1 MGLLHD
7 DSHLGMDKCVQRAKG
22 CVYWP
27 NITEDIKSM
36 VQHCEKCLMNC
47 RQNQRETD
55 IPIKIPIVT
64 WKVIASDLFVFNSKS
79 FILVIDLFSRFPV
92 IRRLAG
98 ESSHVVVEA
107 IKDILCD
114 FGMPET
120 IITDNG
126 SCYKSQEFLNFCA
139 RFEIEHITGSAY
151 NHQANAI
158 AERSIQTIKNLMVKN
173 PRDVWLALLIFKS
186 TPITGIHKSP
196 FELLCNQKF
205 RTNLPMIQHASELAN
220 KARLKLL
227 KTDVDAG
234 KGKDLLPMSSNMFM
248 LIIG

>member
-1 MGLLHD
+1 MVPFKFQPELLGLLHD
-7 DSHLGMDKCVQRAKG
+7 DSHLGVDKCVQREKG

-27 NITEDIKSM
+27 NITEGIKSM

-47 RQNQRETD
+47 RQNQKEPD
-55 IPIKIPIVT
+55 ILIEIPIVT
-64 WKVIASDLFVFNSKS
+64 WKVIASDLFVFNGKT
-79 FILVIDLFSRFPV
+79 FILVVDLFSRFPV

-98 ESSHVVVEA
+98 ESSSVVLEA

-114 FGMPET
+114 FGLPET

-126 SCYKSQEFLNFCA
+126 SCYKSQEFLDFCA

-158 AERSIQTIKNLMVKN
+158 AERSIQTIKKLMAKN

-186 TPITGIHKSP
+186 TPITGIDKSP
-196 FELLCNQKF
+196 SELLCN
-205 RTNLPMIQHASELAN
+205 
-220 KARLKLL
+220 
-227 KTDVDAG
+227 
-234 KGKDLLPMSSNMFM
+234 
-248 LIIG
+248 